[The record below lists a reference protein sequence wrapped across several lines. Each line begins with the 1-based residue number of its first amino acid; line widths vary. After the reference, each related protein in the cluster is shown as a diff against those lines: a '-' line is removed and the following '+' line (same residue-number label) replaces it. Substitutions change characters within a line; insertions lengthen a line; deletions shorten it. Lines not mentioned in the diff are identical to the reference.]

1 MELNLFE
8 VILAGY
14 LSSILLLMWRLW
26 WPCHKFIAKIRPN
39 HPVVKWWGATF
50 IIFLLGFIFAGPMVW
65 VCIVSDEMREKFCA
79 RYVVTILE
87 NEE

>member
-26 WPCHKFIAKIRPN
+26 WPCHKFM
-39 HPVVKWWGATF
+39 
-50 IIFLLGFIFAGPMVW
+50 FAGPMVW
-65 VCIVSDEMREKFCA
+65 VCIVSDNMRERFCA
-79 RYVVTILE
+79 KYVVTILE
-87 NEE
+87 NEK